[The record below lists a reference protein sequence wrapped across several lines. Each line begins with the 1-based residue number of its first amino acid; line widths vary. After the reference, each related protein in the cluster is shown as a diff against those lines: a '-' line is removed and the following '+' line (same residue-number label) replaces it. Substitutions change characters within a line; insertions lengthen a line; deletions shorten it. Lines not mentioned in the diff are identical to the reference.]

1 MFGLIL
7 AIACMVIWGLTDIF
21 DKKGSPREDPLA
33 CYKFMVWQGIISSI
47 LVIALAPMSE
57 TGILL
62 PAQLRKNAVYILISM
77 AYPISIMF
85 GLNGMRYLDASI
97 ASPLENID
105 GMIAPIFML
114 IYFLATGTIESI
126 GSVLSV
132 WNFIGV
138 ALVITGV
145 ILIGKVEQEL
155 ADQDTT
161 VLADGKKKR
170 IGAKALI
177 FPLAYSIFDA
187 AFTVSGGVI
196 LYSEGSV
203 AMGEMDYT
211 ILYNLAFAVSGLFS
225 YLYIWVKTKHP
236 YHPFRKTET
245 PKLFSGIMD
254 PLGGV
259 CYTYALA
266 ANPVLFAP
274 ITSSYC
280 VVTIFASHILLKEK
294 LQKKQYTCL
303 GILVAG
309 IVILAVSSGEN

>member
-155 ADQDTT
+155 ADQDGE
-161 VLADGKKKR
+161 LRNHLLGGRRRPPDGERIADQQHQRTGNLKGIHQPAGGKHLPP
-170 IGAKALI
+170 ASL
-177 FPLAYSIFDA
+177 FPQGTQQQHQHNMHFA
-187 AFTVSGGVI
+187 SGRKG
-196 LYSEGSV
+196 
-203 AMGEMDYT
+203 T
-211 ILYNLAFAVSGLFS
+211 ILQQLIGQLIPAQERA
-225 YLYIWVKTKHP
+225 
-236 YHPFRKTET
+236 R
-245 PKLFSGIMD
+245 
-254 PLGGV
+254 
-259 CYTYALA
+259 
-266 ANPVLFAP
+266 
-274 ITSSYC
+274 
-280 VVTIFASHILLKEK
+280 
-294 LQKKQYTCL
+294 
-303 GILVAG
+303 
-309 IVILAVSSGEN
+309 